1 MKKIIFFDADGTLWY
16 PKTTKRDRHPVWI
29 YKDKRYKKYEQH
41 LELIPETL
49 STLKKLKSLGITAII
64 LSTSPH
70 PSKKAHQ
77 ILMKK
82 VNHFELN
89 QFFDEVHAT
98 KEVPISKGEY
108 IEKIL
113 QERGLSKKSAL
124 MVGDSYKW
132 DYSSAQSKGI
142 DALLI
147 QTKYEKN
154 KVDSKDSIKKLSDLL
169 KHI

>member
-16 PKTTKRDRHPVWI
+16 PKKTKRNRYPVWI
-29 YKDKRYKKYEQH
+29 YKDKRYKKYKQH
-41 LELIPETL
+41 LELIQDTL
-49 STLKKLKSLGITAII
+49 STLEKLKSLGITTII

-70 PSKKAHQ
+70 PTKKAHQ

-82 VNHFELN
+82 VNHFNLN
-89 QFFDEVHAT
+89 HLFDEVHAT
-98 KEVPISKGEY
+98 KEVPSSKGEY

-113 QERGLSKKSAL
+113 KERGSSKKSAL

-132 DYSSAQSKGI
+132 DYSSAQSKGV
-142 DALLI
+142 DAFLI

-154 KVDSKDSIKKLSDLL
+154 IVDKSHSIKKLSDVLTL
-169 KHI
+169 I

>member
-41 LELIPETL
+41 LELIPSTL
-49 STLKKLKSLGITAII
+49 STLKKLKSLRIIMVI

-70 PSKKAHQ
+70 PTKKAHK
-77 ILMKK
+77 ILKKK
-82 VNHFELN
+82 VTHFNLEE
-89 QFFDEVHAT
+89 FFDEVHAT
-98 KEVPISKGEY
+98 KEIPSSKGEY

-113 QERGLSKKSAL
+113 KERGLSKQSAL

-154 KVDSKDSIKKLSDLL
+154 KVDKEHSIKKLKGLL
-169 KHI
+169 RLV